1 MRVCLPFVSSFS
13 EVEFISFVTIDRV
26 SRSTILFLKHKL
38 FQFQSLSNDLCTMSH
53 RKRSYSDD
61 NRELVNSNDNT
72 QQQRV
77 TTRRYGFVA
86 GLIPQQK
93 LLFVYHDE
101 QLYVQKYKS
110 KTSSMCLYI
119 CLEQTKCRAKA
130 IINASGL
137 CTLIGPSHTHP
148 SMKETFHKL
157 KVVEK
162 RRSLIGNP
170 EMSQQKL
177 FQQQGWVWASW
188 THQVNHFTYF
198 SCCVSSLFCSICQ
211 QTSTS
216 NKSDEPEWVE

>member
-1 MRVCLPFVSSFS
+1 MSSFS
-13 EVEFISFVTIDRV
+13 KVKFISFVTIDGV
-26 SRSTILFLKHKL
+26 SRSTILFLKHYL

-61 NRELVNSNDNT
+61 NRELINSIDNT

-77 TTRRYGFVA
+77 TTRRYEFVA

-157 KVVEK
+157 KVVEHRLNIAK
-162 RRSLIGNP
+162 LGT
-170 EMSQQKL
+170 SQQQL
-177 FQQQGWVWASW
+177 FQQQG
-188 THQVNHFTYF
+188 
-198 SCCVSSLFCSICQ
+198 
-211 QTSTS
+211 
-216 NKSDEPEWVE
+216 